1 MKFKVIVFVL
11 LLNNIAYAQSD
22 LLKEERYQVINA
34 LFKNSKLKLDKN
46 FFLFLGVSTII
57 SNYQSMDQ
65 LLGHCID
72 TKKKVKYSY
81 ADIISAKDISEMD
94 SQIRFFPRYKTIDS
108 SLLCSNITIVD
119 DIEHTKPA
127 ITLPLIHNNKAIV
140 YMTNKKNEET
150 LFVLVKEEGEWLVRC
165 AKQMYLRI
173 DD

>member
-1 MKFKVIVFVL
+1 MKFKVFIVL
-11 LLNNIAYAQSD
+11 LLINSVLYAQSD
-22 LLKEERYQVINA
+22 SLHKERYQVINA
-34 LFKNSKLKLDKN
+34 LYKNAQPKIDKN
-46 FFLFLGVSTII
+46 FLPFLGIRTII
-57 SNYQSMDQ
+57 SNYKLMDN

-72 TKKKVKYSY
+72 TKKKVEYSY
-81 ADIISAKDISEMD
+81 KDIISAEDISEMD
-94 SQIRFFPRYKTIDS
+94 TQISLFSRYKTIDS
-108 SLLCSNITIVD
+108 SLLSSNITIVD

>member
-11 LLNNIAYAQSD
+11 LLNNITYAQSD

-34 LFKNSKLKLDKN
+34 LFKNSQLKLDKI
-46 FFLFLGVSTII
+46 FFPFLGVSTII

-94 SQIRFFPRYKTIDS
+94 SQIRFFPRHKTIDT
-108 SLLCSNITIVD
+108 LLISNNITAVND
-119 DIEHTKPA
+119 AENTRQA

-140 YMTNKKNEET
+140 YVTNKKNLET
-150 LFVLVKEEGEWLVRC
+150 LFVLVKEEEEWIVRC
-165 AKQMYLRI
+165 TKYIYIRM